1 MTSEEIKEQLETTF
15 GSAITHSEVTTHGEC
30 VVHVAVEQF
39 LAVMEDLK
47 HNKDFDYLSQI
58 TGVDYLEQ
66 DREPRFDVVYELFS
80 LTKDRHIRVHV
91 RLPEDEPTIPSVYHL
106 WRGAD
111 FPERELYDMFGF
123 TVTGHPNLK
132 RLIMPEGWEGHPLL
146 KDYPLTVEEVAF
158 SHNPDHKSE
167 LIKTPEDVKV
177 DPWA

>member
-1 MTSEEIKEQLETTF
+1 MTSEEIKEQLEATF
-15 GSAITHSEVTTHGEC
+15 GAAITQAEVSPHGEC
-30 VVHVAVEQF
+30 VIRVEVEQF

-47 HNKDFDYLSQI
+47 QNKDFDYLSQI

-66 DREPRFDVVYELFS
+66 DREPRFDAVYELFS

-91 RLPEDEPTIPSVYHL
+91 GLPEDEPTIPSVYHL

-111 FPERELYDMFGF
+111 FPERELL
-123 TVTGHPNLK
+123 GHPNMK

-167 LIKTPEDVKV
+167 LIKTQEDVKA